1 MSLWADKYRPKTLAK
16 LSYHEN
22 VTEQLTKL
30 ADAGANFPHLL
41 VYGPS
46 GAGKKTRVMSMLR
59 RLYGNGSIDNLKV
72 DVKTFVT
79 SSNRKLEF
87 NVISS
92 PSHIEITPSDMG
104 NNDRVVIQDLLKEI
118 GQTEALDF
126 SGLFHIAKKENSSTG
141 FDGNVEG
148 DESHTQP
155 QRKFKIVIINESEK
169 LSRDAQAALRRTMEK
184 FSGTIRLIL
193 ICDSTSNI
201 IDPIKS
207 RTLGIR
213 VGLPDK
219 DSIRNV
225 FENILNNESDAKR
238 CFPEDWDERCIVFDH
253 IIQEC
258 DYNLRLGIMMLE
270 AMYMN
275 HDLININTP
284 VIKPDW
290 QLVIESLAK
299 GVLKD
304 RSVARLT
311 TCRTILYELLSHA
324 IPGKLLLERLMFHFI
339 KLIDDYGEIRRN
351 NNVKLE
357 IVDAAALF
365 DERLTLGSKDIFHLE
380 GFITRVMVILETDI
394 SN

>member
-1 MSLWADKYRPKTLAK
+1 MALWADKYRPKALAK
-16 LSYHEN
+16 LSYHDDI
-22 VTEQLTKL
+22 TEQLSKL
-30 ADAGANFPHLL
+30 ADSGPNFPHLL

-46 GAGKKTRVMSMLR
+46 GAGKKTRIMAMLR
-59 RLYGNGSIDNLKV
+59 RLYGTGSIDNLKV

-79 SSNRKLEF
+79 PSNRKLEF

-92 PSHIEITPSDMG
+92 PCHMEITPSDMG
-104 NNDRVVIQDLLKEI
+104 NNDRVVIQDLLKEV

-126 SGLFHIAKKENSSTG
+126 SGLFHIAKKDGDSSENG
-141 FDGNVEG
+141 G
-148 DESHTQP
+148 DENGKSSP
-155 QRKFKIVIINESEK
+155 QRKFKVVIINESEK

-184 FSGTIRLIL
+184 FSGTIRLVL

-213 VGLPDK
+213 VGLPEK
-219 DSIRNV
+219 EAIRQV
-225 FENILNNESDAKR
+225 FESILNNEADAKR
-238 CFPEDWDERCIVFDH
+238 SFPEDWDERSIVFDH

-258 DYNLRLGIMMLE
+258 DNNLRLGIMMLE

-275 HDLININTP
+275 HDSITVQTP

-324 IPGKLLLERLMFHFI
+324 IPGKLLLEKLMFNFI
-339 KLIDDYGEIRRN
+339 KLVDDYSGIRHLN
-351 NNVKLE
+351 KVKMD

-380 GFITRVMVILETDI
+380 GFITRVMVILESDATGQ
-394 SN
+394 